1 MVCSLLENLEQYL
14 LHVNSGVEVAEM
26 FEKIMEDCTL
36 EYGGS
41 LIHKYI
47 HILVCFG
54 NFGSYFKFILNS

>member
-47 HILVCFG
+47 H
-54 NFGSYFKFILNS
+54 